1 MSATAEVWK
10 HPLLKI
16 ARIRVHSQPAEI
28 AVPSHGESY
37 ESMLPSL
44 VRQIFFPARDVQR
57 RRVLLAATGTETNLA
72 GFAEEIGKTLSK
84 MTHACVALVEDAARL
99 SEAADPQRESD
110 LVNPGNIPHCVG
122 SQIAERVWRVP
133 GILFADANIRKHFS
147 PPEGLPF
154 DYLIFVATV
163 TDINFPAFCNESEG
177 VVLALTA
184 NRTRKEPAL
193 QALRIVQQGRGALLG
208 TVLLDRKFPIPQS
221 IYERL

>member
-1 MSATAEVWK
+1 MSATAEIWK

-16 ARIRVHSQPAEI
+16 ARIRVHSERAEL
-28 AVPSHGESY
+28 AVPSHGDSY
-37 ESMLPSL
+37 ESMLSSL
-44 VRQIFFPARDVQR
+44 VLQIFFPARDVQR
-57 RRVLLAATGTETNLA
+57 RRVLLSATGTETNLA
-72 GFAEEIGKTLSK
+72 GFAEEIGKALSK
-84 MTHACVALVEDAARL
+84 MTQASVALVEESARL
-99 SEAADPQRESD
+99 SEVAGPQRESD
-110 LVNPGNIPHCVG
+110 LVNTGNISHRVG

-163 TDINFPAFCNESEG
+163 TGISFPAFCSESEG

-184 NRTRKEPAL
+184 NRTRKEPTL
-193 QALRIVQQGRGALLG
+193 EALRIVQQGRGALLG

-221 IYERL
+221 IYQRL